1 MSILIFEKNIGSE
14 KIGTMHKNHLL
25 FLCIVPKEKVKDKQ
39 P

>member
-1 MSILIFEKNIGSE
+1 MLIFKKNLDTK

-25 FLCIVPKEKVKDKQ
+25 FLCIVPKEKVKDKR